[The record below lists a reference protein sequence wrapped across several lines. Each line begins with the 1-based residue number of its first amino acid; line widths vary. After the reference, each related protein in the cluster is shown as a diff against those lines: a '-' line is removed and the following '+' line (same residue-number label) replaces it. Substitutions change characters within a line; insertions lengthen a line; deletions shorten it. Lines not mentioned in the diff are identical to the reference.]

1 MALKSTSVSYVGS
14 FAFGIGVLWM
24 RRCSHSL
31 GLGGAVSHNAVMQC
45 NVCEVKIVL
54 LELYAKYVHV
64 HMICSMHCMQRCLSG

>member
-1 MALKSTSVSYVGS
+1 ML
-14 FAFGIGVLWM
+14 
-24 RRCSHSL
+24 HSL

-54 LELYAKYVHV
+54 LEVYAKYVHV